1 MALVAR
7 KRNFTVIKGSDETR
21 YLLIQKPLEELDVSE
36 DAMIEKSLAK
46 SFGEDFQLGTGF
58 RHQDGSGF
66 LYEIC

>member
-1 MALVAR
+1 MSLQER
-7 KRNFTVIKGSDETR
+7 QRNFTVIKGSDETR
-21 YLLIQKPLEELDVSE
+21 YLLLQKPLEALDVNESTTV
-36 DAMIEKSLAK
+36 EKSLVK